1 MRRSCH
7 ELSSKA
13 NELSFS
19 AAVLSFYVMD
29 GEPPPRPG
37 PSSGMGAPTPA
48 WNTGTI
54 KAIVP
59 YIAVAGAKASKAVYL
74 REVGR

>member
-1 MRRSCH
+1 M
-7 ELSSKA
+7 
-13 NELSFS
+13 
-19 AAVLSFYVMD
+19 
-29 GEPPPRPG
+29 
-37 PSSGMGAPTPA
+37 
-48 WNTGTI
+48 